1 MPNTEVMPPNNT
13 RPRSPMAAYRARK
26 DKGFPPASSRC
37 TRMLIA
43 ERVKVTDKYTIIG
56 FISSGTYGRVFKAKS
71 RLVSVPFQGGRL
83 IVDGMEESLR
93 LRSLSLIR
101 RARRLLII

>member
-13 RPRSPMAAYRARK
+13 RSRSPMAAYRIRK
-26 DKGFPPASSRC
+26 DKGSLPFSGWTS
-37 TRMLIA
+37 MLIA

-71 RLVSVPFQGGRL
+71 RLV
-83 IVDGMEESLR
+83 
-93 LRSLSLIR
+93 
-101 RARRLLII
+101 